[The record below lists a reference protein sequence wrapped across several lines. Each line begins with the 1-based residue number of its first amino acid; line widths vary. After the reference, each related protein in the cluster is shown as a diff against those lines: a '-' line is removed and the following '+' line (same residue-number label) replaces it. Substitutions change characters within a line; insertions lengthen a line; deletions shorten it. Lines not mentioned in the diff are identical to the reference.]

1 MLFPKNIA
9 IINGCTEP
17 NFKMT
22 STKNTKKPTKK
33 ASLSQKKTLSST
45 PAAVHQKAAD
55 VLEKLKN
62 HFEPE
67 KVNAFQEKWLAVPAN
82 RKKYEK
88 ITDAPQVAAE
98 EILAMTNDLIDYIQ
112 GEKTRQSTFLQ
123 KIKKGVSGFFK
134 NPAQYVQEKTEQGA
148 EKVNQVG
155 EEVKSATEEQVSK
168 MEQSAEK
175 KVKKMTKT
183 APKTSNKPSTEKKRI
198 SGTRTKK

>member
-1 MLFPKNIA
+1 MA
-9 IINGCTEP
+9 
-17 NFKMT
+17 
-22 STKNTKKPTKK
+22 STKNTKNTIKK
-33 ASLSQKKTLSST
+33 ASSSQKKPTSST
-45 PAAVHQKAAD
+45 SATVHQKAAD

-112 GEKTRQSTFLQ
+112 GEKAGQSTFLQ

-134 NPAQYVQEKTEQGA
+134 NPAQYVQQKTEQRA
-148 EKVNQVG
+148 EKVNEVG
-155 EEVKSATEEQVSK
+155 EEIKSVTKKEVGK
-168 MEQSAEK
+168 MGETVEK
-175 KVKKMTKT
+175 KAKKVTKA